1 MEQTFALIKP
11 LAFRKNLTGSI
22 LNKITEAG
30 VRLVAIKSTHLNRNQ
45 AKEFYKV
52 HENKSFFVSLIEY
65 MTSGPVVAMILEEE
79 NAVAKLREVVG
90 NTDPHI
96 AAEGTLRNLFG
107 VDKQRNSIHAADSIE
122 NAKREIE
129 LCFSKLETV

>member
-1 MEQTFALIKP
+1 
-11 LAFRKNLTGSI
+11 
-22 LNKITEAG
+22 
-30 VRLVAIKSTHLNRNQ
+30 
-45 AKEFYKV
+45 
-52 HENKSFFVSLIEY
+52 
-65 MTSGPVVAMILEEE
+65 MTSGPVVAMILEGE

-96 AAEGTLRNLFG
+96 AAEGTVRYLFG